1 MAKQYIDIVQ
11 DFSAPVQRVFA
22 YLSEHENLVHIFSPV
37 SIERLNDGKTDRNGV
52 GSARK
57 MRAFGGPAFVETVT
71 AYEPDKL
78 IEYRITQGS
87 PLKNHHGIMRF
98 ESTPTGSRL
107 HYTIEFEGK
116 LPLVGPLICALLN
129 RSIRKGLAGLAGLR
143 V

>member
-1 MAKQYIDIVQ
+1 MAMQYIDIVQ

-22 YLSEHENLVHIFSPV
+22 YLSEHENLMAIFSPV
-37 SIERLNDGKTDRNGV
+37 SIERLNDGKTERNGV

-57 MRAFGGPAFVETVT
+57 LRALGGPPFVETIT
-71 AYEPDKL
+71 AYEQDKL

-129 RSIRKGLAGLAGLR
+129 RSIRNGLAGLR